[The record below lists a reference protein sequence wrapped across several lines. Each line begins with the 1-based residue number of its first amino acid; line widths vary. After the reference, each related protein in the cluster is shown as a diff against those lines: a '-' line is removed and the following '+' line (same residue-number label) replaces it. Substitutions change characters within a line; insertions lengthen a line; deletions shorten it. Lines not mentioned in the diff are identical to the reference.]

1 MSVEGFTLSF
11 RIFLNNIPDCVGA
24 RIFFDI
30 PFIFA
35 GLMTQP
41 IVFGLPFLLFSWF
54 FYRSLANTDVY
65 EIKVWIFF
73 GDGRS
78 QRIEVVRGLQWQ
90 VVGKFVTP
98 GIKLFINR
106 LVRHRNQII
115 YSHIFRTP
123 IYATVFK
130 YRSKINFAQ
139 KCRDSLF
146 SKTWHLFLPP
156 RLVDFHTLKL
166 NQVCT
171 YFIQKRGSN
180 GGSEFRPIQ
189 LEVREG

>member
-1 MSVEGFTLSF
+1 
-11 RIFLNNIPDCVGA
+11 
-24 RIFFDI
+24 
-30 PFIFA
+30 
-35 GLMTQP
+35 MTQP
-41 IVFGLPFLLFSWF
+41 IVFGSPFLLFSWF

-78 QRIEVVRGLQWQ
+78 QRIEVVRGLQRQ

-98 GIKLFINR
+98 GIKLFVNR

-123 IYATVFK
+123 IYATVLK

-146 SKTWHLFLPP
+146 SKTWHLFSFLAPWFSYAHLIKSALILLKSEVVTERVNLGQFNWKLEKDKRIVKIKNRNKQPELIIIRILFFYSRP
-156 RLVDFHTLKL
+156 RFWA
-166 NQVCT
+166 
-171 YFIQKRGSN
+171 YSI
-180 GGSEFRPIQ
+180 II
-189 LEVREG
+189 